1 MVDQLPSRVYI
12 PGLEETNQNLM
23 KLGYEVADPEVRDR
37 VEDISMLIG
46 ADQYYKF
53 ITGHKYVNGVNLLS
67 SKLGN
72 ILVGKLPKTGIKE
85 DFTSNVLTVLDIAE
99 TYHSR
104 ARDEDLEKLWKL
116 DSMGIKVE
124 NDETKEECLRGF
136 EENISYQNGRY
147 VARLPWRNNH
157 SPLPTNLG
165 LAKTRLRSLLNKL
178 RKTPDSLEEY
188 NRLVSDQLKHGFIE
202 KIDPQEALP
211 EGAKIH
217 YLAHFGVRRESDT
230 TPLRIVYDCSA
241 GRTSLNDCLIT
252 GPSLMEDMGQI
263 LLRFRFGKFAC
274 SGDIEKAFLNISLHE
289 KDRDSTRFLW
299 PENPFD
305 PNTGLSLRKW
315 ATNDEITQTL

>member
-1 MVDQLPSRVYI
+1 MCQGDHNSAFCYKREFSVTASTSVSEAEGIALAIANMNIKTKEGIKGIRALFDQGSQQTFILRSLVHSLGITSTGSRELSIDGFRSVGKREIYEQVSLLVKTRHQLVEVSALVVDQLPSRVYI

-37 VEDISMLIG
+37 VEDISMLVG

-72 ILVGKLPKTGIKE
+72 MLVGKLPKTGIKE

-178 RKTPDSLEEY
+178 RKTP
-188 NRLVSDQLKHGFIE
+188 RL
-202 KIDPQEALP
+202 A
-211 EGAKIH
+211 
-217 YLAHFGVRRESDT
+217 RR
-230 TPLRIVYDCSA
+230 I
-241 GRTSLNDCLIT
+241 
-252 GPSLMEDMGQI
+252 
-263 LLRFRFGKFAC
+263 
-274 SGDIEKAFLNISLHE
+274 
-289 KDRDSTRFLW
+289 
-299 PENPFD
+299 
-305 PNTGLSLRKW
+305 
-315 ATNDEITQTL
+315 